1 MWRILCG
8 ACLFWLLWGGPA
20 ASAASTSSP
29 ATPSVDQLAQKQLE
43 HLDLGSF
50 GQMLQRVNQQSAGVV
65 PTISVA
71 SVLTGLMRGQG
82 LPVALMVRG
91 FLGYFMREVWH
102 NLALLGK
109 LLILAA
115 ACAVLEHLAEAF
127 GGQEVS
133 KIAYAV
139 AYLAL
144 LGLALESF
152 GVAIGL
158 AHNTV
163 GQLVAFQEALLPMLT
178 GLLAGVGAL
187 TTAALFHPIMLL
199 SVDLVSLLVQNFV
212 LPLLFFAVVLEIVGQ
227 LTRYRLQNLASLLR
241 QVALWALGLF
251 LTLFVGVVALYGAAG
266 PIADSLTLRTGK
278 FVANAFVPV
287 VGKLLGDA
295 TDIVMGSSL
304 ILKNVVGVTGVL
316 GILVLVLMPVLKL
329 LAMVLVFRV
338 AAALMA
344 PVGAG
349 PLVDSLTSMA
359 SGLTFITI
367 AVAVVGMLFFI
378 SLTVVIGA
386 GNPGLLP

>member
-1 MWRILCG
+1 M
-8 ACLFWLLWGGPA
+8 
-20 ASAASTSSP
+20 
-29 ATPSVDQLAQKQLE
+29 AQKQLS
-43 HLDLGSF
+43 HLDLGNF
-50 GQMLQRVNQQSAGVV
+50 GQLLQHVNQESSGVV
-65 PTISVA
+65 PAITVGG
-71 SVLTGLMRGQG
+71 VLSDLLHGKG
-82 LPVALMVRG
+82 LPVAAMLRG
-91 FLGYFMREVWH
+91 LLGYFMHEVWQ

-127 GGQEVS
+127 GGQEVA

-152 GVAIGL
+152 GVATGL
-158 AHNTV
+158 AHSTV
-163 GQLVAFQEALLPMLT
+163 GQLVSFQEALLPTLT
-178 GLLAGVGAL
+178 ALLAGVGAI
-187 TTAALFHPIMLL
+187 TTAALFHPVMLL

-212 LPLLFFAVVLEIVGQ
+212 LPLLFFAVILEIVGQ
-227 LTRYRLQNLASLLR
+227 LTHFRLQNLASLLR

-266 PIADSLTLRTGK
+266 PITDSLTLRTGK
-278 FVANAFVPV
+278 FVANAFIPV

-304 ILKNVVGVTGVL
+304 ILKNVVGLAGVL

-329 LAMVLVFRV
+329 LAIVLVYRI
-338 AAALMA
+338 AAALMG

-349 PLVDSLTSMA
+349 PLVDSLSTMA
-359 SGLTFITI
+359 GGLTFITI